1 MPSTNA
7 DRLSGLPF
15 KQVWAVDFEFTAPPG
30 GRPGPVCM
38 VAIELRSGRTIRM
51 WKDELSALP
60 AAPFDTGSQSLFVAY
75 YASAEIGCFQALG
88 WKLPERVLDLFAE
101 FRAETNGTTL
111 LSGRGLIGALAHY
124 GLDTISA
131 SEKHDMRDLILTG
144 GPWTKTQ
151 KKDILD
157 YCETDVRALQR
168 LLPEMGAVI
177 TTSTQRLGWA
187 LLRGRYMVAVAC
199 MEWCG
204 APIDTTTL
212 RRFRSNWGQLVEH
225 LIEAVDQD
233 FGVYLEGSFR
243 RDLFEAYL
251 AKHDIPWPRLS
262 SGTLALDDDT
272 FRKQAKAFNCISPLR
287 ELRHALSKLRLNS
300 LAVGGDGR
308 NRTLLSPLSSKTGRN
323 QPSNAKFIFGP
334 AVWLR
339 GLIKPAPGRAIAYLD
354 WKSQEIAVA
363 AALSGDRA
371 MWDAYSSGDPY
382 LAFAIQAGMA
392 PSDATKSTHK
402 AIRDRCK
409 AIVLG
414 VQYGMAAESMALN
427 AGIHIVDAR
436 ELLLKHKNT
445 YWRFWEWA
453 EQNVNAAL
461 LGGTLY
467 TRFGW
472 PIRLGFGAEANSRS
486 LLNWPMQAGGAEM
499 MRLACCEATEAGLI
513 ICAPIHDALLLE
525 APAEEID
532 IQIHQLSKIMQ
543 HASELVLGEGKICG
557 VDVDKVIYPDRY
569 SDERGS
575 VMWER
580 VMDILAECDPGGN
593 SRGTPAETVG
603 PGLSI

>member
-1 MPSTNA
+1 MPSIYA
-7 DRLSGLPF
+7 KKLSMLPYE
-15 KQVWAVDFEFTAPPG
+15 QVWAVDFEFIAPPG
-30 GRPGPVCM
+30 ERPRPVCM
-38 VAIELRSGRTIRM
+38 VALELRSGEVIRM
-51 WKDELSALP
+51 WEGELSPLT
-60 AAPFDTGSQSLFVAY
+60 AAPFDTGPQSLFVAY
-75 YASAEIGCFQALG
+75 YASAEIGCFLALG
-88 WKLPERVLDLFAE
+88 WEVPVRILDLFTE

-111 LSGRGLIGALAHY
+111 LSGRSLLGALAHY

-131 SEKHDMRDLILTG
+131 SEKNEMRDLIMGG
-144 GPWTKTQ
+144 GPWIAEQ
-151 KKDILD
+151 KSAILD

-168 LLPEMGAVI
+168 LLPEMVASI
-177 TTSTQRLGWA
+177 TISSKRIGWG
-187 LLRGRYMVAVAC
+187 LLRGRYMAAVAR
-199 MEWCG
+199 MEWHG
-204 APIDTTTL
+204 VPIDRATL
-212 RRFRSNWGQLVEH
+212 DRILGGWGHLQSQL
-225 LIEAVDQD
+225 IAVIDQHY
-233 FGVYLEGSFR
+233 GVYEDGSFQ
-243 RDLFEAYL
+243 RDLFDAYL
-251 AKHDIPWPRLS
+251 VKHNIPWPRLS
-262 SGTLALDDDT
+262 SGTLALDDGT
-272 FRKQAKAFNCISPLR
+272 FRQQAKAFKCIAPLR

-308 NRTLLSPLSSKTGRN
+308 NRTMLSPFSSKTGRN
-323 QPSNAKFIFGP
+323 QPSNSKFIFGP

-354 WKSQEIAVA
+354 WKSQEIAIA
-363 AALSGDRA
+363 AALSGDDA

-382 LAFAIQAGMA
+382 MAFAIQAGMA
-392 PSDATKSTHK
+392 SPGATKETDK
-402 AIRDRCK
+402 EVRNRCK

-427 AGIHIVDAR
+427 AGIHVVDAR

-445 YWRFWEWA
+445 YWRFWGWA
-453 EQNVNAAL
+453 ERNVNAAL

-525 APAEEID
+525 ASVEEID
-532 IQIHQLSKIMQ
+532 IQIGRLSKIMQ

-575 VMWER
+575 LMWER
-580 VMDILAECDPGGN
+580 VMDILVGYDPGGSN
-593 SRGTPAETVG
+593 RGTPADIVG